1 MTQGGAIN
9 IMAAHC
15 IERISAARLQTKKI
29 CSWTAPITPSLRTTT
44 RETCKWCT
52 CLKLS
57 LRPHPRRQRVAASR
71 LSVIPARMMRNP
83 MSESWRVPKAFSAYK
98 ATNQHSEECAESW
111 HNNDYWIKVLMAM
124 QSTFVVTTVDNKAY
138 NLRLL
143 SLAIVANL

>member
-29 CSWTAPITPSLRTTT
+29 SSWTAPITPSLRTTT

-98 ATNQHSEECAESW
+98 ATNQHSEECAESR
-111 HNNDYWIKVLMAM
+111 HNNDYWIKVLVAM

-138 NLRLL
+138 NLHM